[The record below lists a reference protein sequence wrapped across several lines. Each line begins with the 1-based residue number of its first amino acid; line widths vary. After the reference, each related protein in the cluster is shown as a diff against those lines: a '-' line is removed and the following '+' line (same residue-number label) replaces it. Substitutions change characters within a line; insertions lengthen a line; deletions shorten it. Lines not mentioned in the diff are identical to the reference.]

1 MKLISES
8 EYWVFLGIL
17 LTGAVVGY
25 GQGSRLW
32 WPEDIGVVQKSFDI
46 AEYMLEYRFKEIKS
60 RFLYAFASDSHKES
74 GDPWHAIIQWIH

>member
-25 GQGSRLW
+25 GKGSRLW
-32 WPEDIGVVQKSFDI
+32 WPKDIGVVQKSLDI
-46 AEYMLEYRFKEIKS
+46 AEYMLEYRFNKIKS
-60 RFLYAFASDSHKES
+60 RFLYEFTSDIYKDK
-74 GDPWHAIIQWIH
+74 GDL